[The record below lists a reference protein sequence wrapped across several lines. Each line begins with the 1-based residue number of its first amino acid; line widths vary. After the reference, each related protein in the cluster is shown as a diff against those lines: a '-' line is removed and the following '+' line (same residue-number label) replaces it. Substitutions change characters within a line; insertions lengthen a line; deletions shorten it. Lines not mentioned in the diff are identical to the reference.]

1 MENFHVAYVHT
12 HICHALDPSLSGSI
26 QHNWKCGHLNIKL
39 EQMWSRFRWTWT
51 NGFEELL
58 EKGVRQQWY
67 NVVNITDQYV
77 VFQCPRSIQ
86 SL

>member
-1 MENFHVAYVHT
+1 MESFQVAYAHT
-12 HICHALDPSLSGSI
+12 HIRHALDPSLSGSI
-26 QHNWKCGHLNIKL
+26 QHNWKHGHFNIKP
-39 EQMWSRFRWTWT
+39 EQMWLQFHWTWT

-77 VFQCPRSIQ
+77 VFQRPHSIQ